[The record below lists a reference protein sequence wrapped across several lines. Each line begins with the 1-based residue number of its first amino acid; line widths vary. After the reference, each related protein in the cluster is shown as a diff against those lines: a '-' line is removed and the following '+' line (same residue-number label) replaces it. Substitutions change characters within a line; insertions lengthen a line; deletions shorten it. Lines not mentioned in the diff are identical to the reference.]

1 MGTTTDHLLGRNLR
15 YFAKIEST
23 AGGSYGL
30 DGQENVAGSNALKV
44 TASTIE
50 FQVTRNDRSD
60 SRTTRSLLERITG
73 KQEITWSCETF
84 VLPKGST
91 SQMDVDPLLEAALGR
106 TVMDGINL
114 VSKNITGIVLNNP
127 VEITVSAGHGYLT
140 NDRVFI
146 SGVGG
151 TTELNDKTYTI
162 TKTSDTVFT
171 LNGINGTSGHTS
183 YTSGGTAKLTTY
195 RPSDSNAL
203 PTLRIARTGNSVLRE
218 DLFGAYVEELTINA
232 SGGEAPKFSFSGTA
246 FNYALTG
253 TATTEGTGGGSTKV
267 LTTETGQGVSMM
279 VGSVISFA
287 SHTDRVV
294 VSKSGDA
301 LTLSANSTWSDAAAI
316 TPTTYD
322 ETTGG
327 NPISGMTGSLTLNS
341 VEIPITAFDCTITNN
356 NKAVADE
363 AFQKGTS
370 DFICGFRSVSGTISF
385 RARKDLIKNLAQR
398 YVQTTST
405 ADPSFTSIPVEVKL
419 GTTSGKIVVIHLPTV
434 ELNFAAI
441 EIPES
446 EEAVLSVPF
455 TAIGSSGADEVLISF
470 NQTS

>member
-1 MGTTTDHLLGRNLR
+1 MGATTDHLLGRNLR
-15 YFAKIEST
+15 YFAKIESA

-30 DGQENVAGSNALKV
+30 TTQEDLAGSNALKV

-50 FQVTRNDRSD
+50 FNVTRNDRSD

-84 VLPKGST
+84 VLPKGTT

-106 TVMDGINL
+106 TVMDGSALI
-114 VSKNITGIVLNNP
+114 SKTISGATKANPCVITA
-127 VEITVSAGHGYLT
+127 TAHGYET
-140 NDRVFI
+140 NDRVHI
-146 SGVGG
+146 SSVGG
-151 TTELNDKTYTI
+151 MTQLNDLTFTI
-162 TKTSDTVFT
+162 TKVSDDTFS
-171 LNGINGTSGHTS
+171 LNGINSSAYGTYS
-183 YTSGGTAKLTTY
+183 SGGAAKLTTY
-195 RPSDSNAL
+195 RPTDSNAL
-203 PTLRIARTGNSVLRE
+203 PTLRIARMGNDVLRE

-232 SGGEAPKFSFSGTA
+232 SGGEPPKFSFSGTA

-253 TATTEGTGGGSTKV
+253 TGATEGTGSGSTSLV
-267 LTTETGQGVSMM
+267 TESGQGVNFM
-279 VGSVISFA
+279 VGSTISFA
-287 SHTDRVV
+287 SHTDKVV
-294 VSKSGDA
+294 TAKSGDT
-301 LTLSANSTWSDAAAI
+301 LTIEASTWTDANNI
-316 TPTTYD
+316 TPTTYT
-322 ETTGG
+322 ESTGG

-356 NKAVADE
+356 NKAVSDE

-370 DFICGFRSVSGTISF
+370 DFICGFRTVQGTISF

-434 ELNFAAI
+434 ELNFGAI